1 MREHNL
7 MIHINESATASFSI
21 LARRLRD
28 IRQPV
33 TPELREALAQI
44 VEAMS
49 AIHDHQ
55 RSLQR
60 ALQDGS

>member
-1 MREHNL
+1 MLEHNL
-7 MIHINESATASFSI
+7 KIHINESATAAFAV

-28 IRQPV
+28 TRQPI
-33 TPELREALAQI
+33 TPEIREALAQI

-55 RSLQR
+55 RALQR
-60 ALQDGS
+60 ELQDGP